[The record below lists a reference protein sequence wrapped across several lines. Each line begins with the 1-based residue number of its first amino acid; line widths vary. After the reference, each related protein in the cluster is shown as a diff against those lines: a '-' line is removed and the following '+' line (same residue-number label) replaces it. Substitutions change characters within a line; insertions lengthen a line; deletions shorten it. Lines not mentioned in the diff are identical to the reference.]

1 MGSEASSI
9 TKDPSSKNSI
19 AVIDRTI
26 LTVKND
32 IAADI
37 ADDGGYWNEKLDG
50 ATKAFN
56 ARPNSYS
63 TVPPDDVLES
73 KVADF
78 KILQKNRPS
87 VRYKQQPDYFTS
99 KAAERIRSLQN
110 LYAEP
115 TVIQPTILGHSLQA
129 EKDCQR

>member
-26 LTVKND
+26 LTVKKD

-37 ADDGGYWNEKLDG
+37 ADEGGYWNEKLDG

-63 TVPPDDVLES
+63 IVPPDDVLDN

-78 KILQKNRPS
+78 KILQKN
-87 VRYKQQPDYFTS
+87 
-99 KAAERIRSLQN
+99 A
-110 LYAEP
+110 
-115 TVIQPTILGHSLQA
+115 
-129 EKDCQR
+129 